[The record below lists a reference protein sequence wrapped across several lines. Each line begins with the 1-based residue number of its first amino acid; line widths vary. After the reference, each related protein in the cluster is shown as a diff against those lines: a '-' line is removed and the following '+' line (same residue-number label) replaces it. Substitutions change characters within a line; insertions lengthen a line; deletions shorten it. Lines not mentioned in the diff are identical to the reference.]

1 MILGSEEETSEIGRA
16 LAKQLRAGDIILLN
30 GEMGAGKTA
39 LSRGVLRGLG
49 YDGDVPSP
57 TFPILISYDAPDV
70 FLPLAHVDLYRLDD
84 ANDLI
89 ELGLDDMVEGGAMIV
104 EWPGLLPDRMKRDAL
119 NLTLEKLSECERRL
133 TANVPPAWQGRWPLR

>member
-1 MILGSEEETSEIGRA
+1 MILISEEATA
-16 LAKQLRAGDIILLN
+16 LLGSRLALQLRGGDIVLLN

-49 YDGDVPSP
+49 YEGDVPSP

-70 FLPLAHVDLYRLDD
+70 SLPLAHVDLYRLDD
-84 ANDLI
+84 ASDLF
-89 ELGLDDMVEGGAMIV
+89 ELGLDDMLTDGAMIV

-133 TANVPPAWQGRWPLR
+133 TATVPPAWQGRWPLR